1 VAGIQRTYK
10 HNYAILDINGFWPS
24 APGQP
29 FGGWGRVD
37 PTRGR
42 VDRQTNN
49 RWSTLNY
56 RALEITVAKNFS
68 KGFQF
73 VGGFN
78 RQWQHYGGT
87 WNPTDPARF
96 LQPDAFQSN
105 KLLYQPRGNNEDTS
119 LLLDLGDNTLS
130 YGPTWQRYN
139 IRFGATWQAPK
150 GFLIASSFMMW
161 AGPYSGPV
169 TDLLPADHPD
179 VTRFGPAVMP
189 NGQSNP
195 LSTRQR
201 FVKVDCAP
209 AASCLGTRE
218 DQVEAP
224 AVKVL
229 GLKVAKTFRLG
240 HGREFEVAG
249 NVFDLFNEGNY
260 TQFNYNGTG
269 EKFNPNFLQLRNQQ
283 PARGFQLTGVV
294 RF

>member
-1 VAGIQRTYK
+1 
-10 HNYAILDINGFWPS
+10 
-24 APGQP
+24 
-29 FGGWGRVD
+29 
-37 PTRGR
+37 
-42 VDRQTNN
+42 
-49 RWSTLNY
+49 
-56 RALEITVAKNFS
+56 
-68 KGFQF
+68 

-96 LQPDAFQSN
+96 IQPDAFQSH

-119 LLLDLGDNTLS
+119 LLLALGDINLS
-130 YGPTWQRYN
+130 YGPTWQKYS
-139 IRFGATWQAPK
+139 IRLGATWQAPM
-150 GFLIASSFMMW
+150 GFLVASSFTMW

-201 FVKVDCAP
+201 FVEVDCAP
-209 AASCLGTRE
+209 AASCLGTR
-218 DQVEAP
+218 DSQVEAP
-224 AVKVL
+224 PVKAI
-229 GLKVAKTFRLG
+229 GLKVAKTFKLG
-240 HGREFEVAG
+240 HAREFEVAG
-249 NVFDLFNEGNY
+249 NFFNLFNAGNY
-260 TQFNYNGTG
+260 TEFNYSGTG

-283 PARGFQLTGVV
+283 PARALQLTGVV